1 MELSDWSNTQKS
13 SKFDQ
18 KINFPT
24 FFAIFSV
31 PESSEPYMTSF
42 VAMGNGEL
50 GLLATY
56 LQRSI
61 AAILDVR
68 FSEIVSSVCLSFS
81 RPSAQIILHKVE
93 YLLKAENFF
102 QFEIFSRVI

>member
-1 MELSDWSNTQKS
+1 MERSDWSNTQKS

-18 KINFPT
+18 KINFSHI
-24 FFAIFSV
+24 FAIFSV

-61 AAILDVR
+61 AAILDVS

-81 RPSAQIILHKVE
+81 RPSAQII
-93 YLLKAENFF
+93 
-102 QFEIFSRVI
+102 

>member
-1 MELSDWSNTQKS
+1 
-13 SKFDQ
+13 
-18 KINFPT
+18 
-24 FFAIFSV
+24 
-31 PESSEPYMTSF
+31 MTSF

-56 LQRSI
+56 LQHSI

-102 QFEIFSRVI
+102 QFGIFSRVI